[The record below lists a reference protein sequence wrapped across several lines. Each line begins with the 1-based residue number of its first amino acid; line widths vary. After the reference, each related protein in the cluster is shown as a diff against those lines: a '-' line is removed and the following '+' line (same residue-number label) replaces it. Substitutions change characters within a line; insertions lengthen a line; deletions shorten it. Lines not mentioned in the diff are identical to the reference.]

1 MFNLF
6 ERYAKLQLT
15 DTYEFKQEKMKK
27 PTPFFLV
34 AAGFLVPI
42 VGTRAS
48 VWEEHEWRLNK

>member
-1 MFNLF
+1 VFNLF

-48 VWEEHEWRLNK
+48 VWEEHE